1 MNLVKKT
8 NMQKVS
14 IPRRLWK
21 KNPQEIYEIIRLQ
34 EWKPLRV
41 CITYSCDFIITMTCD
56 DKKETKLTRYLGFT
70 EKLNIQFDDNG
81 QPLYSYGSYIVYV
94 SENRN

>member
-1 MNLVKKT
+1 MLRKQICKKF
-8 NMQKVS
+8 QYHADCG
-14 IPRRLWK
+14 K
-21 KNPQEIYEIIRLQ
+21 KPTRNIRNDQ
-34 EWKPLRV
+34 TWKPLRV